1 MGKSHFRKWEETFC
15 ERESFKEE
23 EGNRKKAKRGISFKE
38 KKTISGNRQR
48 HFWYLKEPFQER
60 KKAERKDFRKNRYS
74 KDKEKYVRE
83 V

>member
-1 MGKSHFRKWEETFC
+1 M
-15 ERESFKEE
+15 
-23 EGNRKKAKRGISFKE
+23 
-38 KKTISGNRQR
+38 
-48 HFWYLKEPFQER
+48 KEPFQER